1 MTPHR
6 GDHTILRRAPLDFLQ
21 SLFVWANLPYVIV
34 FTVAILFALLQM
46 TGVLGLLIG
55 GSDHDADADHDHDID
70 ADADADH
77 EVDADADHDHDHD
90 ADHDHD
96 HGASLGG
103 KILVDLGA
111 GRVPFSVLWQT
122 FAVTFGMTGL
132 ALNTLH
138 FGRSGA
144 LATSSLALSLP
155 ASLLVAYLV
164 TRTASRL
171 LGKVVAPA
179 GEEATSRRNLVGCS
193 GVVISSRVTSE
204 FGEIRAKDRAGHFVH
219 VICRIRE
226 GETAIGA
233 GREVVIVDYDP
244 KDGCIFVAPL
254 DDDAPPAPAL
264 RIAGDKAAEA
274 EADAEAEAEAAE
286 TKDKSRVRRA
296 P

>member
-1 MTPHR
+1 M
-6 GDHTILRRAPLDFLQ
+6 DFLQ
-21 SLFVWANLPYVIV
+21 SLFVWANLPYAIV

-46 TGVLGLLIG
+46 TGVLGLLVG
-55 GSDHDADADHDHDID
+55 GSDHDADADHDADV
-70 ADADADH
+70 DADADH
-77 EVDADADHDHDHD
+77 DVDADADHDHDHD
-90 ADHDHD
+90 ADGDD
-96 HGASLGG
+96 DASLGG

-122 FAVTFGMTGL
+122 FAVTFGITGL
-132 ALNTLH
+132 ALNTLY
-138 FGRSGA
+138 FGRAGA
-144 LATSSLALSLP
+144 LATSTLALSLP

-226 GETAIGA
+226 GEPVIGA
-233 GREVVIVDYDP
+233 GREVVIVDYDSR
-244 KDGCIFVAPL
+244 DGRIFVAPL
-254 DDDAPPAPAL
+254 DDDDAPPAPAL
-264 RIAGDKAAEA
+264 RIAGDTRAET
-274 EADAEAEAEAAE
+274 EAEAEAEASE
-286 TKDKSRVRRA
+286 KNNESNVRRA

>member
-6 GDHTILRRAPLDFLQ
+6 SDHTILRQAPLDFLQ
-21 SLFVWANLPYVIV
+21 SLFVWANLPYAIV

-70 ADADADH
+70 ADADHD
-77 EVDADADHDHDHD
+77 VDADHAHDHDHD
-90 ADHDHD
+90 
-96 HGASLGG
+96 ASLGG

-122 FAVTFGMTGL
+122 FAVTFGITGL
-132 ALNTLH
+132 ALNTLY
-138 FGRSGA
+138 FGRAGA
-144 LATSSLALSLP
+144 LAPSTLALSLP

-171 LGKVVAPA
+171 LGKVVAPS

-193 GVVISSRVTSE
+193 GVVISTRVTSE

-226 GETAIGA
+226 GEPVLGA
-233 GREVVIVDYDP
+233 GREVVIVDYDS
-244 KDGCIFVAPL
+244 KDGRIFVAPL
-254 DDDAPPAPAL
+254 DDDAPPVPAL
-264 RIAGDKAAEA
+264 RIADDTRAET
-274 EADAEAEAEAAE
+274 EAEAEVEASK
-286 TKDKSRVRRA
+286 TKDNTHVPRA
-296 P
+296 